1 MQQTKKT
8 VNKLRNFDDAHHT
21 INMLMLTL
29 EIEIVYKAYSRQ
41 TENSPSFIQG
51 GPSGA
56 TDS

>member
-1 MQQTKKT
+1 
-8 VNKLRNFDDAHHT
+8 
-21 INMLMLTL
+21 MLMLTL